1 MVLRNSSVEA
11 TLDFSPLREHVNPG
25 EYVEVEVD
33 LERPLAAESGVR
45 YVPPRPL
52 RGLDLIMTFW

>member
-1 MVLRNSSVEA
+1 MEA
-11 TLDFSPLREHVNPG
+11 SLDFSPLREHVNPG

-45 YVPPRPL
+45 YVL
-52 RGLDLIMTFW
+52 RRSSRGWI